1 MLTEEKVS
9 QMIDAKVGEVLNM
22 LAELKATIEEAKNED
37 IEEEEEQVPVQLSA
51 IEKLAKFA
59 KQLKNK

>member
-1 MLTEEKVS
+1 
-9 QMIDAKVGEVLNM
+9 MIDAKVGEVLNV

-37 IEEEEEQVPVQLSA
+37 IEEEEEQAPVQLSA
-51 IEKLAKFA
+51 IEKLAKFS